1 MTKRELL
8 GNALQKL
15 GYTPEVDEDGDLYF
29 RFQMKT
35 LFILLGN
42 EDENFVIVQFP
53 QFAEVE
59 EEETTLT
66 LMLCNKISR
75 DIKLAKVYIDDTLK
89 YLTASCEFYYTDEES
104 IDMNLQHALGGL
116 GMIRSLF
123 REAKAEMESE

>member
-75 DIKLAKVYIDDTLK
+75 DIKLTKVYIDDTLK